1 MRPAP
6 PQQGFDF
13 DAPPPATPAAPLR
26 PGTAVIPVSL
36 LVSSARL
43 ILERNLPLGWVSG
56 EISNFTRAA
65 SGHCYFNLKDATA
78 QVRCVFF
85 RTKAQHVGFPLKDGL
100 AVEVRATASIFEA
113 RGEFQLNVETLRLAG
128 VGALYEK
135 FERLKARLA
144 AAGWFAPE
152 RKRPLPAFP
161 RRIGIVTSPR
171 AAALSDILTTLRRR
185 APAVAIVLYPAMV
198 QGDGAAGDIARAI
211 AAANARAEV
220 DVLIVARGG
229 GSIEDLWAFN
239 EEPVAR
245 AVYRSVIP
253 VVSGVGHETDFTICD
268 FIADVRAPTPT
279 AAATLVV
286 PDRRALLADV
296 SAIARRWRRASRHLM
311 EARQQ
316 RVDGLSR
323 RLVHPAANL
332 VRQRRDALALAVR
345 LGRAHRS
352 HMAAATQAVR
362 EHCRSLTWLLRQPL
376 PQAAR
381 VAVLRDALER
391 AGAQRLLRGRIQTEA
406 LQRALVHL
414 NPSAVLERGYAI
426 VTNAQGGIV
435 YDAATLGVGDD
446 VDVAFARGNAGAKIV
461 RRS

>member
-1 MRPAP
+1 MKPAP
-6 PQQGFDF
+6 PQQAFGFEEPRGTGSGP
-13 DAPPPATPAAPLR
+13 APRTPA
-26 PGTAVIPVSL
+26 AVIPVSL

-43 ILERNLPLGWVSG
+43 ILERNLPLAWISG

-78 QVRCVFF
+78 QVRCVLF
-85 RTKAQHVGFPLKDGL
+85 RLKAQHVGFALKDGL

-113 RGEFQLNVETLRLAG
+113 RGEFQLNVESVRLAG
-128 VGALYEK
+128 IGALYEK

-144 AAGWFAPE
+144 AAGWFGAE

-171 AAALSDILTTLRRR
+171 AAALRDILATLKQR
-185 APAVAIVLYPAMV
+185 APSVPIVLYPAMV
-198 QGDGAAGDIARAI
+198 QGDGAAADIARAI
-211 AAANARAEV
+211 AAANSRAEV

-239 EEPVAR
+239 EELVAR
-245 AVYRSVIP
+245 AVYQSTLP

-279 AAATLVV
+279 GAAALVV
-286 PDRRALLADV
+286 PDRRTLLADV
-296 SAIARRWRRASRHLM
+296 VTLGRRWRRASRHLM

-316 RVDGLSR
+316 RVDGVSR

-332 VRQRRDALALAVR
+332 ARQRRDAAALASR
-345 LGRAHRS
+345 LARAHRA
-352 HMAAATQAVR
+352 HVAAATHTVR
-362 EHCRSLTWLLRQPL
+362 AQCRSLAWLLRQPL
-376 PQAAR
+376 PQVAR

-391 AGAQRLLRGRIQTEA
+391 GGAARVLKGRSEMEA

-426 VTNAQGGIV
+426 VTTAQGNIV
-435 YDAATLGVGDD
+435 YDAATLDVGND
-446 VDVAFARGNAGAKIV
+446 VEVAFGRGKAGAKITQ
-461 RRS
+461 RE